1 MFMNK
6 WLKNLLASPHLGP
19 GIFGEMV
26 VNTVKSENSD
36 LWTYFKVRL
45 NFQKYIN
52 ITMIFDESKDPPDVH
67 GQN

>member
-26 VNTVKSENSD
+26 VNTVKSENRPMN
-36 LWTYFKVRL
+36 LL
-45 NFQKYIN
+45 
-52 ITMIFDESKDPPDVH
+52 
-67 GQN
+67 